1 MRLTL
6 EQHQVREIAWGS
18 RTKLDLGVL
27 TVDRDELVA
36 ELLRDERLTSADLD
50 LASPGEACRMVQL
63 FDVVEPRARLEPAG
77 ADFPGILSPVQACG
91 NGRTRVLRGAAV
103 AVLDPTA
110 PSAQLGRGLQA
121 GHVLDMAPEVLLT
134 QPRTG
139 FSRRLPST
147 DVSLYAGLRHVVV
160 VPRIAAGVSPD
171 GASQALRVAS
181 LRAAVYLAAHAGGGP
196 PDDQQVLEL
205 GPAPPD
211 LPRVAYVYQ
220 LHSHQIPTL
229 PGEPLLYG
237 DNCRRLLPTLLHPNE
252 VLDGAV
258 VRSYYQLNMETYG
271 IQNNAIILDLYRRHG
286 RELNFVGV
294 VVNVAN
300 QMAEERE
307 RCTTMSANLVRWILK
322 ADGAVFSK
330 TIGGAPHVDM
340 ALVAERCEE
349 LGVKTA
355 MLVSIA
361 GEGQDSALFNSP
373 ALDAIVSAATVGTVA
388 LEPTERVIA
397 GSPALAEVAQGAM
410 TVGAGR
416 FVGSVDHLG
425 AGRLTSARY

>member
-1 MRLTL
+1 
-6 EQHQVREIAWGS
+6 
-18 RTKLDLGVL
+18 
-27 TVDRDELVA
+27 
-36 ELLRDERLTSADLD
+36 
-50 LASPGEACRMVQL
+50 
-63 FDVVEPRARLEPAG
+63 
-77 ADFPGILSPVQACG
+77 
-91 NGRTRVLRGAAV
+91 
-103 AVLDPTA
+103 
-110 PSAQLGRGLQA
+110 
-121 GHVLDMAPEVLLT
+121 
-134 QPRTG
+134 
-139 FSRRLPST
+139 
-147 DVSLYAGLRHVVV
+147 
-160 VPRIAAGVSPD
+160 
-171 GASQALRVAS
+171 
-181 LRAAVYLAAHAGGGP
+181 
-196 PDDQQVLEL
+196 
-205 GPAPPD
+205 
-211 LPRVAYVYQ
+211 
-220 LHSHQIPTL
+220 
-229 PGEPLLYG
+229 LYG

-307 RCTTMSANLVRWILK
+307 RCTTMSANLVRWILR

-373 ALDAIVSAATVGTVA
+373 ALDAIVSAATVGAVA

-397 GSPALAEVAQGAM
+397 ASPALAEVAQGAM

-425 AGRLTSARY
+425 ASRLTSARY